1 MTAAWIAIA
10 VIGLGVPLGAW
21 WIGGRPLWARSD
33 QRARRA
39 LQAHREWIAR
49 HELSSGE
56 AAEVQRAITRGGVLD
71 DGRLRAAAV
80 EEARTQLAVWGARG
94 DVAQRVRLAS
104 AALWVG
110 LGVLLVVASVVSGD
124 WSWHFLLLA
133 VNVTAVV
140 VPQILLRRNLRR
152 AIDLNS
158 ETSAP

>member
-1 MTAAWIAIA
+1 MTPAWIAIA
-10 VIGLGVPLGAW
+10 VIGLGLPLGAW
-21 WIGGRPLWARSD
+21 WVGGRPLWARSD
-33 QRARRA
+33 QRA
-39 LQAHREWIAR
+39 
-49 HELSSGE
+49 
-56 AAEVQRAITRGGVLD
+56 ITRGGVLE
-71 DGRLRAAAV
+71 DGRLRAATV

-94 DVAQRVRLAS
+94 DVAQRVRLAL